1 MGTIGTVLL
10 AQVATP
16 ENERNVMDLNKPHRF
31 TEPVV
36 IGSET
41 WFLSE
46 TTLSGFFFNN
56 QLFIGRTG

>member
-10 AQVATP
+10 ARVATP

-36 IGSET
+36 IGSE
-41 WFLSE
+41 S
-46 TTLSGFFFNN
+46 
-56 QLFIGRTG
+56 